1 MDSIEQSTDV
11 LVIGAGMAG
20 LIAATELQRSGRS
33 VRVLD
38 KGRGVGGRLASRRI
52 EGATFDHGAPCFT
65 AIHPWFA
72 TEVVQAR
79 LNGTVIPWT
88 TGCTASL
95 SDLRAWRGTPS
106 MSAVPKQLARG
117 LDLQLETT
125 VTELRP
131 QADRWVATTASGHTF
146 ASKSVVLTA
155 PVPQS
160 LALLDAG
167 GIGLSLELRSRLDAI
182 EYERCLTVMA
192 VLEGP
197 SRIPSPGVVILSDGP
212 IASISDNQ
220 AKGISTE
227 PAVTL
232 HATPAFSLEHWD
244 HDRLESG
251 RILLAAAADWL
262 GAGIRTFQV
271 HGWRYCQPRNRDTK
285 PCVLVSQVPP
295 LALAGDAFGG
305 GGVEGAAL
313 SGRAAAQAIL
323 ALEAG
328 SQRA

>member
-1 MDSIEQSTDV
+1 MDSIEQTTDV

-20 LIAATELQRSGRS
+20 LIAATELQQAGRS
-33 VRVLD
+33 ARVLD

-52 EGATFDHGAPCFT
+52 EGATFDHGAPSFT
-65 AIHPWFA
+65 ASHPWFA
-72 TEVVQAR
+72 TEVVQAG
-79 LNGTVIPWT
+79 LNGAVTLWT
-88 TGCTASL
+88 PGSVAGF
-95 SDLRAWRGTPS
+95 SDLRNWRGTPS
-106 MSAVPKQLARG
+106 MSAVPKQLSRG

-125 VTELRP
+125 VTDLRVH
-131 QADRWVATTASGHTF
+131 ADRWVATTASGHRF

-167 GIGLSLELRSRLDAI
+167 GIGVSLELRSRLDAI

-197 SRIPSPGVVILSDGP
+197 SRIPSPGDVILSGGP
-212 IASISDNQ
+212 IASITDNQ
-220 AKGISTE
+220 AKGISNE

-251 RILLAAAADWL
+251 RVLLAAAADWL
-262 GAGIRTFQV
+262 GAGVRTFQV
-271 HGWRYCQPRNRDTK
+271 HGWRYSQPKFRDTE
-285 PCVLVSQVPP
+285 PCVLVNQAPP

-323 ALEAG
+323 ALETG
-328 SQRA
+328 SHRA

>member
-1 MDSIEQSTDV
+1 
-11 LVIGAGMAG
+11 
-20 LIAATELQRSGRS
+20 
-33 VRVLD
+33 
-38 KGRGVGGRLASRRI
+38 
-52 EGATFDHGAPCFT
+52 
-65 AIHPWFA
+65 
-72 TEVVQAR
+72 
-79 LNGTVIPWT
+79 
-88 TGCTASL
+88 
-95 SDLRAWRGTPS
+95 
-106 MSAVPKQLARG
+106 
-117 LDLQLETT
+117 
-125 VTELRP
+125 
-131 QADRWVATTASGHTF
+131 
-146 ASKSVVLTA
+146 
-155 PVPQS
+155 

-271 HGWRYCQPRNRDTK
+271 HGWRYCQPRNRYTK

-305 GGVEGAAL
+305 GGAEGAAL